1 MNDLKHV
8 PQCQGSHLRP
18 NSIMERKLLFD
29 GVMAFCKRIKACPA
43 CATAAIL
50 YAATLP
56 AIKGLNMSKEA
67 FLEAAREIYED
78 AEKQLQH
85 RVLA

>member
-8 PQCQGSHLRP
+8 PHCQGSHLRP
-18 NSIMERKLLFD
+18 SSMMERKLLFD
-29 GVMAFCKRIKACPA
+29 GVMAFCAKLKACPA

-56 AIKGLNMSKEA
+56 AIKGLHMSKEA
-67 FLEAAREIYED
+67 FLEACREIYED
-78 AEKQLQH
+78 AEKQLQNK
-85 RVLA
+85 VLS